1 VGDHGPPGHLQP
13 VTPVH
18 RGVRGSPAGVAV
30 LLAAVFALL
39 WLFLMLG
46 FAGRDLL
53 GRPLAGGLRYRAV
66 RGVTAVESTTPEAR
80 YTAE

>member
-1 VGDHGPPGHLQP
+1 M
-13 VTPVH
+13 
-18 RGVRGSPAGVAV
+18 

-53 GRPLAGGLRYRAV
+53 GRLMAGGLRYRAV